1 MKLSGK
7 SRELTKRYAHITGTE
22 RYRLLKKIPRHG
34 GSNTFDHSVRV
45 ARIAERLSVVFRI
58 SPESAVKTGLLH
70 DFCLVNTHRDHEKRD
85 EWYCFY
91 HPKDAVENAAGY
103 DLTEVEKQA
112 ILSHMWPL
120 SKHMPKSREAWVLTI
135 SDKLAAGYEGICCF
149 PDVTRVF
156 LEDIRRELHARK
168 K

>member
-7 SRELTKRYAHITGTE
+7 SEALAARYSYITGSE
-22 RYRLLKKIPRHG
+22 LYQRLKAIPRHG

-45 ARIAERLSVVFRI
+45 ARMAERLGKIAGI

-70 DFCLVNTHRDHEKRD
+70 DFCLVNYHEDHEKLD

-91 HPKDAVENAAGY
+91 HPRNAVENAA
-103 DLTEVEKQA
+103 DFHLSQVEQRA

-120 SKHMPKSREAWVLTI
+120 AKCAPNSREGWVLTI
-135 SDKLAAGYEGICCF
+135 SDKLVAGYEGIICF
-149 PDVTRVF
+149 PDVTR
-156 LEDIRRELHARK
+156 LLYRDIRRWIPARH
-168 K
+168 